1 MALKWASHGH
11 DPAGVANT
19 PAGSIAV
26 ECPACPH
33 PGQNLPK
40 GWELVKSLLYVF
52 GIFSYMLV
60 THVTIF
66 FRYLYI
72 LYVLVNANF
81 KLKGKEWGLKDID
94 LLPGWGT
101 YVDEPAY
108 QAFFSNYVDQP
119 EVHVSSSPFEQL
131 CIDAMID

>member
-1 MALKWASHGH
+1 MALKRAGRGH

-19 PAGSIAV
+19 PTGSVAV

-33 PGQNLPK
+33 PGRNLPK
-40 GWELVKSLLYVF
+40 GWELAKSLLYVF
-52 GIFSYMLV
+52 GIFSYTLV
-60 THVTIF
+60 THVTVF

-72 LYVLVNANF
+72 LYVSVDANF
-81 KLKGKEWGLKDID
+81 KLKGKERGLKDID

-108 QAFFSNYVDQP
+108 QAFLSNYVDQP
-119 EVHVSSSPFEQL
+119 EVRVSSSPFERL
-131 CIDAMID
+131 RIDAMID